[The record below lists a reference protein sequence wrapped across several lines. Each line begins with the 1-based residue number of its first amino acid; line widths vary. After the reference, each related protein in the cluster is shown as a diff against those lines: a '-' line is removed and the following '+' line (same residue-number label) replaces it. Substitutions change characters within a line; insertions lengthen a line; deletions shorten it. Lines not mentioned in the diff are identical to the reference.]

1 MSNLVQ
7 LDKIRPHNRQETRE
21 FPPMGVAAMNVE
33 CGKFGVPDLYV
44 GRLQLTDFRSYGRV
58 TLVPESR
65 SVVLTGPNGAGKTN
79 ILEALSFLSSGRGL
93 RGCRLSEAGRLA
105 MDSPENP
112 ENPGNLENSEK
123 NTPLSQA
130 HPWLWAVAARLETPE
145 GTREV
150 GTGMASGG
158 GPVALQDADPQRD
171 INPKNV
177 NQRDKRIVRID
188 GENGASPAVFGDILQ
203 VAWLTPQMDR
213 LFIEAPS
220 GRRRFL
226 DRIVA
231 NFHSSHMRQV
241 NAYERV
247 MRERNRLLQDDGSGS
262 GNGAW
267 LDALEG
273 RMAEHGVAVAAARL
287 DAMDRL
293 AGAIEES
300 TSSFPR
306 AILTARGLLENGLLA
321 GPALAVEDDFRKVL
335 RDGRGSDAR
344 SGRTHT
350 GPHKTDLI
358 VHHKDKNMP
367 AALCSTGEQKA
378 LLIVI
383 TLASA
388 RITATSFGAAPIL
401 LLDEVAA
408 HLDKVR
414 RASLFD
420 ELAAL
425 GSQVWLTGTDRILFD
440 ELEGR
445 ACYYQVENSKVTEE

>member
-7 LDKIRPHNRQETRE
+7 LDKIRPHNRQEAHV
-21 FPPMGVAAMNVE
+21 PPSMGAAAGDVE
-33 CGKFGVPDLYV
+33 RRKFGVPDLYV

-65 SVVLTGPNGAGKTN
+65 PVVLTGPNGAGKTN
-79 ILEALSFLSSGRGL
+79 ILEALSFLSPGRGL
-93 RGCRLSEAGRLA
+93 RGCRLSEVSRLD
-105 MDSPENP
+105 MNNPENP
-112 ENPGNLENSEK
+112 EK
-123 NTPLSQA
+123 NTLLGAPS
-130 HPWLWAVAARLETPE
+130 LWAVAARLETPE
-145 GTREV
+145 GTMNL
-150 GTGMASGG
+150 GTGMVSGQD
-158 GPVALQDADPQRD
+158 PMALQGADFPKD
-171 INPKNV
+171 MNPKDM

-188 GENGASPAVFGDILQ
+188 GENGASPAAFGEILQ

-247 MRERNRLLQDDGSGS
+247 MRERNRLLQDGSAS
-262 GNGAW
+262 GPNSDNGAW

-293 AGAIEES
+293 AGAIEE
-300 TSSFPR
+300 TASSFPR
-306 AILTARGLLENGLLA
+306 ALLTVDGLLENDLLS
-321 GPALAVEDDFRKVL
+321 GPALAVEDDFRKAL

-344 SGRTHT
+344 SGRAGA

-378 LLIVI
+378 LLIGI

-408 HLDKVR
+408 HLDKAR

-445 ACYYQVENSKVTEE
+445 ACYYQVENSQVTEE

>member
-7 LDKIRPHNRQETRE
+7 LDKIRPHNRQETHV
-21 FPPMGVAAMNVE
+21 PPLMGAARR
-33 CGKFGVPDLYV
+33 GFGVPDLYV

-65 SVVLTGPNGAGKTN
+65 PVVLTGPNGAGKTN
-79 ILEALSFLSSGRGL
+79 ILEALSFLSPGRGL
-93 RGCRLSEAGRLA
+93 RGCRLSEVSRLA
-105 MDSPENP
+105 T
-112 ENPGNLENSEK
+112 GNIENSKE
-123 NTPLSQA
+123 NDPLGRS
-130 HPWLWAVAARLETPE
+130 HPSLWAVAARLETPD
-145 GTREV
+145 GTMNL
-150 GTGMASGG
+150 GTGMVSGQEQM
-158 GPVALQDADPQRD
+158 ALQDADFSKEISPKD
-171 INPKNV
+171 SNPKDS

-231 NFHSSHMRQV
+231 NFHSSHIRQV

-247 MRERNRLLQDDGSGS
+247 MRERNRLLQDGSG
-262 GNGAW
+262 GGDGVW

-273 RMAEHGVAVAAARL
+273 RMAAHGVAVAAARL

-293 AGAIEES
+293 AGAIEET
-300 TSSFPR
+300 TSSFPC
-306 AILTARGLLENGLLA
+306 AILTVDGLLENGLLA
-321 GPALAVEDDFRKVL
+321 GPALTVEEDFRKAL
-335 RDGRGSDAR
+335 RDARGADAR
-344 SGRTHT
+344 SGRTNA

-378 LLIVI
+378 LLIGI

-408 HLDKVR
+408 HLDKLR

-445 ACYYQVENSKVTEE
+445 ACYYQVENSRVTEE